1 MLEEE
6 MKSTR
11 EPNWRDPS
19 TLVGIN
25 AWEAFQV
32 LAQIGAAF
40 KQPTTDSSTHDE
52 RLDSLDVTREARQ
65 FADACNSLGSRL
77 RARSDCRPGL
87 RVAADERRQSK
98 LTPDEEYAAN
108 CRAYHRR

>member
-1 MLEEE
+1 

-52 RLDSLDVTREARQ
+52 RLDSLDVTREALE
-65 FADACNSLGSRL
+65 FATLANRLGSRM
-77 RARSDCRPGL
+77 RSAHDCRPQL
-87 RVAADERRQSK
+87 RQQADERRQTK
-98 LTPDEEYAAN
+98 MTAAEEAAEFAEQA
-108 CRAYHRR
+108 RQYHRR

>member
-1 MLEEE
+1 LEEE

-25 AWEAFQV
+25 AWQAFEV
-32 LAQIGAAF
+32 LAEIGKAF
-40 KQPTTDSSTHDE
+40 KQPTTDSSTHDT

-65 FADACNSLGSRL
+65 FADACNSLGARL
-77 RARSDCRPGL
+77 RSAHDCRPSL
-87 RVAADERRQSK
+87 RQQADERREAK
-98 LTPDEEYAAN
+98 LDPFEEYAAN
-108 CRAYHRR
+108 CRRFHRR